1 MTDTTKLSVKPRQAQ
16 LRFASFNLGPPHMNM
31 RQRRWTC
38 DPTGEVPHR
47 VDGSSGQN
55 RSGFRQSVIDPG
67 SLSWVAAETDC
78 GVVMFILVTK
88 SRPLLLER
96 RTGGVVKRRC
106 RAIRVVRFAKP
117 WPSS

>member
-1 MTDTTKLSVKPRQAQ
+1 
-16 LRFASFNLGPPHMNM
+16 
-31 RQRRWTC
+31 
-38 DPTGEVPHR
+38 
-47 VDGSSGQN
+47 
-55 RSGFRQSVIDPG
+55 
-67 SLSWVAAETDC
+67 
-78 GVVMFILVTK
+78 MFILVTK